1 LSVPVEELDSLKLN
15 PAVIRLYSS
24 KTKLEKRGKDYFGLC
39 VLHSEKSGS
48 FTVSQDSRGFWLW
61 HCFGG
66 CGGGDILS
74 FVQKT
79 DKCTFNEAVKT
90 VQDFLGSDPKK
101 SHVDKIFKPL
111 EEKPKEYKTF
121 TLAEYKKLEDA
132 LASSSEGMKWLQEQ
146 RGITYETAKRLHV
159 GFRQDLGKIGEKDP
173 KIQEVRNKGWIAFPY
188 FENDKVVLIK
198 YRSVVQKITARQP
211 GMKTTLF
218 GMESI
223 DPFEPIVVVEGE
235 PDRIIM
241 EQAGFRSVAL
251 PMSGFTLTPELRDAL
266 ECADGIIL
274 AGDCD
279 QGPGIKAMERLKQ
292 DFGDKAI
299 LVKWPDGYKDA
310 NETFIR
316 CNKMDVNAF
325 KDHFNELIAR
335 SKSQPMKGVYNLSD
349 TMLSSDQV
357 PLVNHPDRLRF
368 PWKSVDEMAINLP
381 GSVVF
386 STSTNSGMGK
396 SILWMN
402 VTLHGARKHNNTVL
416 NYQCEMDRFEF
427 SAAAAAHLTMRDR
440 NNLSPED
447 YKKASVL
454 LKNVSYYVG
463 SDPTLETADE
473 VLDLIEA
480 AVKRLGIT
488 HVVLDHIH
496 YVCGQESDPIQA
508 QNRAMQRIKNM
519 AMIYGLIF
527 IVLGQPR
534 KADQKTKGKELHL
547 TDAKGAGSL
556 IDNSNSAY
564 FIHRETIKN
573 IDPANPPMDEYE
585 PETTVRNKKA
595 RSKGRGASYA
605 KLFYNGTVATFLE
618 ISHQEEPEDMFQ

>member
-1 LSVPVEELDSLKLN
+1 MSVPVEELESIKCN
-15 PAVIRLYSS
+15 PSVLRLYSS
-24 KTKLEKRGKDYFGLC
+24 KTKLEKRGKDLFGIC
-39 VLHSEKSGS
+39 PLHSEKSGS

-188 FENDKVVLIK
+188 FEDDKVVLIK
-198 YRSVVQKITARQP
+198 YRSVIQKITARQP

-218 GMESI
+218 GLESI

-335 SKSQPMKGVYNLSD
+335 SKSQPMPGVYGLADS
-349 TMLSSDQV
+349 MLSHDEGT
-357 PLVNHPDRLRF
+357 LTDHPNRLKF
-368 PWKSVDEMAINLP
+368 PWPSVDKMAILVP
-381 GSVVF
+381 GAVVF
-386 STSTNSGMGK
+386 STATSTGCGK
-396 SILWMN
+396 TQLWMN
-402 VTLHGARKHNNTVL
+402 ATLHGARKHGEIVL
-416 NYQCEMDRFEF
+416 SYQCELSVEEYKNIV
-427 SAAAAAHLTMRDR
+427 AAHVLARDR
-440 NNLSPED
+440 NTLTGAD
-447 YKKASVL
+447 YKKTFAL
-454 LKNVSYYVG
+454 IKDLRYYVG
-463 SDPTLETADE
+463 RDTTLTDVNS

-480 AVKRLGIT
+480 AVKRLGVT
-488 HVVLDHIH
+488 VVVLDHIH
-496 YVCGQESDPIQA
+496 FLTRTASDEIKA
-508 QNRAMQRIKNM
+508 QSQAMQRIKNM
-519 AMIYGLIF
+519 AQTYGLKF
-527 IVLGQPR
+527 IVIGQPR
-534 KADQKTKGKELHL
+534 KADSKTKGKSLHIS
-547 TDAKGAGSL
+547 DAKGSEAVTA
-556 IDNSNSAY
+556 DADAVY
-564 FIHRETIKN
+564 FLHREVVKN
-573 IDPANPPMDEYE
+573 IDPANPPMDEYG
-585 PETTVRNKKA
+585 PETEIHLKKA
-595 RSKGRGASYA
+595 RSKGRGAAYA
-605 KLFYNGTVATFLE
+605 KLYFQGSISTFLE
-618 ISHQEEPEDMFQ
+618 LSNHDEEDMFAQ